1 MFKKLITSPV
11 KSITSAA
18 MIIGGLSL
26 VSRLLGI
33 FRDRILASE
42 FGAGD
47 ILDTYY
53 AAFRLPDLVFNLLV
67 LGAISAG
74 LIPVFTTLVSKRK
87 KDEAW
92 LLISGIL
99 NILISGLIVI
109 SVIIIIFA
117 PWIMKVI
124 TPGFSLDKMQL
135 VISLTR
141 IMFLSPIFLGISAI
155 FGSIL
160 QSYKRF
166 FVYSLAPIFYNLGII
181 VGVIYFIDIWGIYG
195 LAWGVVLGS

>member
-135 VISLTR
+135 SSV
-141 IMFLSPIFLGISAI
+141 
-155 FGSIL
+155 
-160 QSYKRF
+160 
-166 FVYSLAPIFYNLGII
+166 
-181 VGVIYFIDIWGIYG
+181 
-195 LAWGVVLGS
+195 

>member
-181 VGVIYFIDIWGIYG
+181 IGVIYFIDIWGIYG
-195 LAWGVVLGS
+195 L